1 VVKVLVEKIRPGRG
15 FAHFFH
21 LILVGLLPIVVYLL
35 VRLEFNTVA
44 LLVILL
50 SKWRMFAINPRHWLA
65 HIRTNGVDIIAN
77 LSFLTFMIEA
87 NSMSAQLVW
96 LVVYELW
103 VLWLKP
109 GSGPLRVGLQA
120 LIGQFVG
127 LTALFIAFQDV
138 GLYVFVVGVAAITYL
153 SSRHFFGGFEEEYA
167 NLYSW
172 IWCFFSASL
181 VWLLG
186 HWLLFYG
193 PIAQP
198 AVLLSVIGY
207 GLVSLYYL
215 DETDRL
221 SRIIQRQVLF
231 VMTAVVVVIIAFSNW
246 GDTVI
251 K

>member
-1 VVKVLVEKIRPGRG
+1 MVKMLVEKIRPGRG
-15 FAHFFH
+15 FAHIFH
-21 LILVGLLPIVVYLL
+21 LLLVGLLPVVVYLL

-44 LLVILL
+44 LLAILL

-65 HIRTNGVDIIAN
+65 HIRTNAVDITAS

-87 NSMSAQLVW
+87 GSMSAQLVW
-96 LVVYELW
+96 LIIYELW

-109 GSGPLRVGLQA
+109 ASSSLLVGLQA

-127 LTALFIAFQDV
+127 LSALFIAFQDV
-138 GLYVFVVGVAAITYL
+138 PLYVFVVGVAAITYF
-153 SSRHFFGGFEEEYA
+153 SARHFFGGFEEENA

-172 IWCFFSASL
+172 IWCFFSTSL
-181 VWLLG
+181 AWLLG

-207 GLVSLYYL
+207 GLVTLYYL

-221 SRIIQRQVLF
+221 STLIQRQVLF
-231 VMTAVVVVIIAFSNW
+231 VMIAVVVVIIAFSNW
-246 GDTVI
+246 GDKVI
-251 K
+251 R